1 MTCLTRW
8 SFARYFPGAAGLL
21 AIAQT
26 RQPCLRIEL
35 GSAQLLAPGVPLPYL
50 FRARKVKTVVLG
62 YTGWPRVRQYSIHYT
77 SRPFDGD
84 RTRQEWKLRTEHSRW
99 PMTSSTVHLRDGRIL
114 LFDVYAEHS
123 GGKRFDASFRI
134 SKNGFSTLQGP
145 LVGDTAFS
153 RKAAG
158 KSATFGFSAGVL
170 AQDIATDTYNSAT
183 PVPVL
188 FPESNS

>member
-62 YTGWPRVRQYSIHYT
+62 YTG
-77 SRPFDGD
+77 
-84 RTRQEWKLRTEHSRW
+84 W

-170 AQDIATDTYNSAT
+170 AQDIATDTYNS
-183 PVPVL
+183 
-188 FPESNS
+188 